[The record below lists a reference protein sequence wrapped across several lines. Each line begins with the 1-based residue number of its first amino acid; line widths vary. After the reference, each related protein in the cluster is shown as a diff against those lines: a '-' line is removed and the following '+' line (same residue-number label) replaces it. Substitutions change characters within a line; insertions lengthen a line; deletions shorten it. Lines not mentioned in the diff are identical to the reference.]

1 MKVLMEGSG
10 LGQGCGRRGELVW
23 ALAIDSGG
31 ELTVTGAQGKWEALG
46 AWAQPPGMAGLPLGV
61 GAAVKRKK
69 KKKIGMSFFSF
80 LFLTTKKI
88 KRTVS
93 RPEHS

>member
-1 MKVLMEGSG
+1 M
-10 LGQGCGRRGELVW
+10 GQGCGRRGVLVW

-46 AWAQPPGMAGLPLGV
+46 AWAQPPGKVALPLGV
-61 GAAVKRKK
+61 GVAVKRKK
-69 KKKIGMSFFSF
+69 KKRNEFFSF
-80 LFLTTKKI
+80 LFLRTKKI